1 MDSPATESTPVTSE
15 APVGTEKSRLAT
27 LLKSQLG
34 SEFTYE
40 PSDDPEPEGQPN
52 EVERHVAET
61 TEKAK
66 HEASPVEEAPA
77 EPEGQ
82 PADDF
87 ETVDVE
93 GTEYRV
99 PKELKDHLLRDKDYR
114 HKTMELAEVRKSVD
128 AERQY
133 VAQARNAAQQLAP
146 LLSHMGIISSQLQQ
160 IDATNWG
167 ELQATDPIQYSNL
180 QHARRN
186 LVDQGNAL
194 QNQLGQANQ
203 AIEQAEM
210 AALAAEAQRNE
221 PIVRKTIKDWGP
233 EKQKELSEGA
243 VSVYGFTQGEL
254 SRVVDARHVQVLNDA
269 LAYRKLM
276 ANQPK
281 AITAVKQAPPVSR
294 QSNARAAEA
303 PNVELKK
310 AESRFAKTGEQEDLY
325 RVLRLRRGNT

>member
-1 MDSPATESTPVTSE
+1 MDSPATESTQ
-15 APVGTEKSRLAT
+15 APQSTEKDRLAS
-27 LLKSQLG
+27 LLKTQYG
-34 SEFTYE
+34 DGFKYE
-40 PSDDPEPEGQPN
+40 PPEPEPAEQSDEVKPG
-52 EVERHVAET
+52 EVERHVQET
-61 TEKAK
+61 TDHAK

-133 VAQARNAAQQLAP
+133 VAQARNAAQHLAP
-146 LLSHMGIISSQLQQ
+146 LLSQLGIVSSQLQQ

-194 QNQLGQANQ
+194 HNQLGQASQ
-203 AIEQAEM
+203 AIEQAES

-233 EKQKELSEGA
+233 QKQKELSEGA
-243 VSVYGFTQGEL
+243 ISTYGFTQGEL

-281 AITAVKQAPPVSR
+281 AITAVRQAPPVSR

-325 RVLRLRRGNT
+325 RVLRLRSKP